1 MCYMNQSICI
11 GCAHTLTTPV
21 RHHSP
26 RTPDLHHKICSGRN
40 DVVCRTRYHSIEFC
54 LLCYEEKLRA
64 IQAQFVFKER
74 VELGK
79 GRLLGFGQGQLEEV
93 RSSLRKEW
101 RREVRRLDVEWEG
114 MWCV

>member
-1 MCYMNQSICI
+1 M
-11 GCAHTLTTPV
+11 
-21 RHHSP
+21 
-26 RTPDLHHKICSGRN
+26 
-40 DVVCRTRYHSIEFC
+40 
-54 LLCYEEKLRA
+54 
-64 IQAQFVFKER
+64 FKER

-79 GRLLGFGQGQLEEV
+79 GRLLGFGLGQLEEV